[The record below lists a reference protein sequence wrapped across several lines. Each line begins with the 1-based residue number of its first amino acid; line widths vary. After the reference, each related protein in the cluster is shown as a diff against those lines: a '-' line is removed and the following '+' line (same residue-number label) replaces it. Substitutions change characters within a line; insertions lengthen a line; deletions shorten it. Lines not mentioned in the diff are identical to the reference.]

1 MRNTRREKATRRL
14 RQRKEGKMDKKIGLR
29 LVIVLEIFISLIVFS
44 SMALA
49 AEFSADLIIDNPEGK
64 FAGKIYIKGDKI
76 RKEFLKED
84 EKLVMILRLDKG
96 VTWTLMPE
104 DKMFMEIPGIG
115 KEATDPEI
123 EKKIKDMA
131 EKKSLGKEKVSGYVC
146 EKYQYIYHDKS
157 LGILTQWLSKRLNY
171 PIKTEY
177 KAPAYYMLTEY
188 KSIKEERIPDSLFEI
203 PSGYQKMQIP
213 MMPGM
218 SP

>member
-1 MRNTRREKATRRL
+1 
-14 RQRKEGKMDKKIGLR
+14 MDKKIRLR

-44 SMALA
+44 GMALA
-49 AEFSADLIIDNPEGK
+49 AEFSADLIIDNPQGK
-64 FAGKIYIKGDKI
+64 FTGKVYVKADKI
-76 RKEFLKED
+76 RQEFLKQD
-84 EKLVMILRLDKG
+84 MKQVIILRLDKG
-96 VTWTLMPE
+96 VTWSLMPE
-104 DKMFMEIPGIG
+104 NKMYMEMPGIG

-131 EKKSLGKEKVSGYVC
+131 EKKSLGKEKIGGYVC

-177 KAPAYYMLTEY
+177 KAAAYYMLTEY
-188 KSIKEERIPDSLFEI
+188 KNIKEERIPDSLFEI
-203 PSGYQKMQIP
+203 PSGYQKMQLP

-218 SP
+218 SQ

>member
-1 MRNTRREKATRRL
+1 
-14 RQRKEGKMDKKIGLR
+14 MDKKIELR
-29 LVIVLEIFISLIVFS
+29 LVIVLGIFISLIVFS
-44 SMALA
+44 GMALA
-49 AEFSADLIIDNPEGK
+49 AEFSADLVIDNPEGK
-64 FAGKIYIKGDKI
+64 FTGKVYVKGDKI
-76 RKEFLKED
+76 RQEFLKED
-84 EKLVMILRLDKG
+84 GKQVMILRLDKG

-104 DKMFMEIPGIG
+104 DKMYMEIPGIG

-123 EKKIKDMA
+123 EEKIKDMA
-131 EKKSLGKEKVSGYVC
+131 EKKSLGKEKVKGYVC

-188 KSIKEERIPDSLFEI
+188 KNIKEKRIPDSLFEI
-203 PSGYQKMQIP
+203 PSGFQKMQLP

-218 SP
+218 SQQQ

>member
-1 MRNTRREKATRRL
+1 
-14 RQRKEGKMDKKIGLR
+14 MDKKIKLR

-49 AEFSADLIIDNPEGK
+49 AEFSADLIIDNPRGK
-64 FAGKIYIKGDKI
+64 FTGKVYVKADKI
-76 RKEFLKED
+76 RQEFLKQD
-84 EKLVMILRLDKG
+84 MKQVIILRLDKG
-96 VTWTLMPE
+96 VTWSLMPE
-104 DKMFMEIPGIG
+104 DKMYMEMSGIG

-131 EKKSLGKEKVSGYVC
+131 EKKSLGKEKISGYVC

-157 LGILTQWLSKRLNY
+157 LGVLTQWFSKRLNY

-177 KAPAYYMLTEY
+177 KAASYHMLTEY
-188 KSIKEERIPDSLFEI
+188 KNIKEGRIADSLFEI
-203 PSGYQKMQIP
+203 PSGYQKMQLP

-218 SP
+218 SS

>member
-1 MRNTRREKATRRL
+1 MDETL
-14 RQRKEGKMDKKIGLR
+14 RQRKEGKMDKKIRLR
-29 LVIVLEIFISLIVFS
+29 LVIVLGIFISLIVFS

-64 FAGKIYIKGDKI
+64 FTGKVYVKGDKI
-76 RKEFLKED
+76 RQEFLKED
-84 EKLVMILRLDKG
+84 EKQVMILRLDKG
-96 VTWTLMPE
+96 VTWTLMPMA
-104 DKMFMEIPGIG
+104 KMYMEIPGIG
-115 KEATDPEI
+115 KEAADPEI

-177 KAPAYYMLTEY
+177 KAAAYHMLTEY
-188 KSIKEERIPDSLFEI
+188 KNIKEEGIPNSLFEI
-203 PSGYQKMQIP
+203 PSGYQKMQLP
-213 MMPGM
+213 MMPGNFRDAN
-218 SP
+218 

>member
-1 MRNTRREKATRRL
+1 
-14 RQRKEGKMDKKIGLR
+14 MDKKDGFKF
-29 LVIVLEIFISLIVFS
+29 LVVLKIFISLLVFS
-44 SMALA
+44 NIALA

-64 FAGKIYIKGDKI
+64 FTGKVYVKEKKI
-76 RKEFLKED
+76 RQEILKEGM
-84 EKLVMILRLDKG
+84 KQIIILRLDKE

-104 DKMFMEIPGIG
+104 GKMFMEIPSAGE
-115 KEATDPEI
+115 EATDPEI

-131 EKKSLGKEKVSGYVC
+131 EKKSLGKEKVGGYVC

-177 KAPAYYMLTEY
+177 KTPEYYMLTEY

-218 SP
+218 TQ